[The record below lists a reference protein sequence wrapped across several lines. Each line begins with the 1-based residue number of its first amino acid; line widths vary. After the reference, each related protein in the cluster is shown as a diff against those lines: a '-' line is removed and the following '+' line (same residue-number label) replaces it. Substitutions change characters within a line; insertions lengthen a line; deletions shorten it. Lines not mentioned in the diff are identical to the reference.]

1 MLNLITQSFSLFFIA
16 LTGWI
21 LTTYLIKEDS
31 QKFIKEEL
39 LNFFDICKML
49 FVSLKSLI
57 AVLTKAWSSPESI
70 EESHSESN
78 VLEVVEAVETM
89 GFVPSVEGMEE
100 DTELSQFSPELVEAI
115 TEEEEKVA

>member
-1 MLNLITQSFSLFFIA
+1 MTTVISVFFSFSVVTL
-16 LTGWI
+16 LGWTAI
-21 LTTYLIKEDS
+21 TYMAKKES
-31 QKFIKEEL
+31 KELIKEEL
-39 LNFFDICKML
+39 MNLFDICKML

-70 EESHSESN
+70 EESYSESN

-89 GFVPSVEGMEE
+89 GFVPSVEGLEE